1 MGVSYLLPVVSATR
15 VAGFYFA
22 ASGAGPVLGQTVAMR
37 FNRKGSTRLIWSSAQ
52 IGSGATRSLA
62 SLDAATDLTA
72 NVADVSGV
80 GARARV
86 KSLGR
91 GAGAHVESQDND
103 RPLVLKMYDEA
114 SGGADR
120 AVFSEQTAQYGY
132 LYLITDAVNGAGAV
146 GSRLQEFKVSTMG
159 PVDDINLNVS
169 TFSITF
175 AVISW
180 EPGLEVA
187 A

>member
-1 MGVSYLLPVVSATR
+1 M
-15 VAGFYFA
+15 
-22 ASGAGPVLGQTVAMR
+22 QTVVMR
-37 FNRKGSTRLIWSSAQ
+37 FNRKGRTRLIWSPSQ
-52 IGSGATRSLA
+52 VGTGATRSLA

-72 NVADVSGV
+72 NVANVSGMS
-80 GARARV
+80 ARARV

-103 RPLVLKMYDEA
+103 RPLVLKLYDEVE
-114 SGGADR
+114 GGADR
-120 AVFSEQTAQYGY
+120 AVFTNQTAQYGY
-132 LYLITDAVNGAGAV
+132 LYLVTDAVNGAGAV

-159 PVDDINLNVS
+159 PVDDVNLNVS

-180 EPGLEVA
+180 EPGLEVVA
-187 A
+187 